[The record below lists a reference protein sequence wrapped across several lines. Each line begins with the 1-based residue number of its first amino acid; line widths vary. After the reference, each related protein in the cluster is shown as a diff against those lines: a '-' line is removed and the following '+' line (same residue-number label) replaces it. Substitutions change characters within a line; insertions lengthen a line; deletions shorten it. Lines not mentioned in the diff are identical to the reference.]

1 MKKLLLSLA
10 VILVLTLAACSGDE
24 NGDKKEESQNSN
36 DQEVTKQVDDDKTVA
51 KVNGEELKGEE
62 FNLIYQQ
69 FSSRLQGQDVS
80 EEQLEKRALD
90 QFVGQELVLQA
101 AEKNGLEA
109 TEKEINEMLNQ
120 QYKSQYDSDEAFQ
133 KDLEKNNLTEEDI
146 KSNIADQLAF
156 SKYVEENTEVSEPTE
171 EEIQKAFEQIKKS
184 SEEDVKLK
192 DVKQMIV
199 STIKQQKQQEE
210 VQKLFDQLRE
220 DNEVEILL

>member
-10 VILVLTLAACSGDE
+10 VILVLILTACSGDE

-36 DQEVTKQVDDDKTVA
+36 DQKVTKQVDNDKTVA

-80 EEQLEKRALD
+80 EKQLEKRAIN
-90 QFVGQELVLQA
+90 QFVGQELVLQK
-101 AEKNGLEA
+101 AENAGMNPTK
-109 TEKEINEMLNQ
+109 KEINEAFDK
-120 QYKSQYDSDEAFQ
+120 QYKSQFKDDKAFQ
-133 KDLEKNNLTEEDI
+133 KALEENNLTEKEI

-156 SKYVEENTEVSEPTE
+156 SKYVEKNTEVSEPTE

-184 SEEDVKLK
+184 SEKDVKLK
-192 DVKQMIV
+192 DVKPMIV

-210 VQKLFDQLRE
+210 IQKLFDQLRK
-220 DNEVEILL
+220 DNDVEILL